1 MERQLQGNG
10 YTVGFSNKEVT
21 AWGGIALMKQM
32 LDRLQFQEAF
42 SQFGIPEPLS
52 NRDYAPRQLIEQF
65 MVSIWCGACRF
76 AHAEIVR
83 LDNVLCRLFGWSCA
97 AEFKAMIR
105 LFNRFDIL
113 TNERVQ
119 MNLYRWLFAK
129 LPEMK
134 LITLD
139 LDSTVVTRNGQ
150 QERAIGDSR

>member
-76 AHAEIVR
+76 AHTEMVR